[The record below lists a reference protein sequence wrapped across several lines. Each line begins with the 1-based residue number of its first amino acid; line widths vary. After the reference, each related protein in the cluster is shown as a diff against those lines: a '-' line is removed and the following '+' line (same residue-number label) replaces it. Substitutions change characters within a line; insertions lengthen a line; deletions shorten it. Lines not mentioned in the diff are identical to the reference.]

1 MIGPITNAFPVDT
14 STKFEDKQPS
24 LSSFTKELKD
34 AVQSKAETI
43 EKNDKA
49 LKEVNKNEESSS
61 KDLKVDFKNLSDQL
75 KNILQDKNL
84 SLEFTLDKDTKKM
97 VMRIINES
105 TKEVIQQFPDEVA
118 LKIARIV
125 SSTMELGTITNV
137 KV

>member
-49 LKEVNKNEESSS
+49 LKEVKKNEESSS

>member
-49 LKEVNKNEESSS
+49 LKEANKNEENSS